1 MIHEA
6 DVVLPIRLPRYCGY
20 EGGGC
25 CQLLGECGA
34 TRCGYR
40 PQGSVPDV
48 EAFHVGND
56 SLVRASDGD
65 RGGLKIATGIEA
77 NQSG

>member
-1 MIHEA
+1 MAHPDGVIH
-6 DVVLPIRLPRYCGY
+6 VVDAVLAIRLAGHCDH

-34 TRCGYR
+34 AGCGCR

-48 EAFHVGND
+48 EAVHIVHD
-56 SLVRASDGD
+56 SLV
-65 RGGLKIATGIEA
+65 
-77 NQSG
+77 